1 MPFAALILALSR
13 VLKIVIF
20 CCDAS
25 YSALEKYIAP
35 GTPPFN
41 CAPAHW
47 KTEQRM
53 TCIGNRQNQ
62 RESYESAPNFVG
74 WNARACPF
82 DYLKNAARYLAVN
95 LLPLTLP
102 TCYPREVLNLIVA
115 GGALALSEFLAGE
128 VKDKK

>member
-1 MPFAALILALSR
+1 
-13 VLKIVIF
+13 
-20 CCDAS
+20 
-25 YSALEKYIAP
+25 
-35 GTPPFN
+35 
-41 CAPAHW
+41 
-47 KTEQRM
+47 M

-74 WNARACPF
+74 RNARACPF

-102 TCYPREVLNLIVA
+102 ACYPREVLNLIVA

-128 VKDKK
+128 VKDKKQGAWITEHLSIIKAQTFF

>member
-1 MPFAALILALSR
+1 MPFAVLILALSR

-25 YSALEKYIAP
+25 YSALEKYIAS
-35 GTPPFN
+35 GTPPFS
-41 CAPAHW
+41 CAPVHW
-47 KTEQRM
+47 KTEGRM
-53 TCIGNRQNQ
+53 TRIGNRQNQ

-74 WNARACPF
+74 RNARACPF

-102 TCYPREVLNLIVA
+102 ACYPREVLNLIVA